1 MEVNQLRVHEKVV
14 QILHQNLNQDA
25 FRIDDEG
32 YEYLDEE
39 YTNLYEGLVSRIWAM
54 ESLIWI

>member
-1 MEVNQLRVHEKVV
+1 MEVNQLRVHERVV
-14 QILHQNLNQDA
+14 QILYQNLNQNA

-39 YTNLYEGLVSRIWAM
+39 YTNLYDGLVSRI
-54 ESLIWI
+54 

>member
-1 MEVNQLRVHEKVV
+1 MEVKQLRVHEKVV
-14 QILHQNLNQDA
+14 QILYQNLNQNA

-39 YTNLYEGLVSRIWAM
+39 YTNLYDGLVSRIWAI

>member
-39 YTNLYEGLVSRIWAM
+39 HTNLYEGLVSRIWAM

>member
-39 YTNLYEGLVSRIWAM
+39 YTNLYEGLVS
-54 ESLIWI
+54 

>member
-1 MEVNQLRVHEKVV
+1 MEVNQLRVHKKVV
-14 QILHQNLNQDA
+14 QILYQNLNQGA

>member
-14 QILHQNLNQDA
+14 QILRQNLNQDA

-32 YEYLDEE
+32 YEYLDKE

>member
-14 QILHQNLNQDA
+14 QILYQNLNQGA

>member
-14 QILHQNLNQDA
+14 QILYQNLNQNA

-39 YTNLYEGLVSRIWAM
+39 YTNLYDGLVSRIWAI